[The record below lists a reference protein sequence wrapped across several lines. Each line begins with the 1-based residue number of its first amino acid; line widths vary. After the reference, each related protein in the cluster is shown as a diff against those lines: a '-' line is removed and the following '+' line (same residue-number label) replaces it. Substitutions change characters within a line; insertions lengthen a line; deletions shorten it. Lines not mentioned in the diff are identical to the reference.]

1 MRLYRIESGGSREN
15 DPWRAREAIPE
26 SGDPGGP
33 AGAEHGRL
41 WIAGANP
48 LDAPTPE
55 ASAGEVFICR
65 AGWFGEGDPSGP
77 ASGSDELPD
86 PRLWTGE
93 GWRRLGEAV
102 ERFGA
107 GADLL
112 WFRTGVGTVLG
123 DPHVATR
130 FAEEHPG
137 VGLVAD
143 LLAMMT
149 PAMLPDAEEHFE
161 RMAWKLG
168 RSGALRGYFLAWD
181 AEPEEAVVRS
191 LGRAIGAHATP
202 ETRVILGASAA
213 ESAVL
218 RGALGG

>member
-1 MRLYRIESGGSREN
+1 MRLYRIQSGGSSKN
-15 DPWRAREAIPE
+15 DPWRAHPAIPE
-26 SGDPGGP
+26 SGEAGGPGGDDAERIWIS
-33 AGAEHGRL
+33 AG
-41 WIAGANP
+41 NP
-48 LDAPTPE
+48 LDAEPVE
-55 ASAGEVFICR
+55 SSSAGEVFICR
-65 AGWFGEGDPSGP
+65 AGWFGDKEPGGP
-77 ASGSDELPD
+77 AGGSDELFD

-102 ERFGA
+102 DRI
-107 GADLL
+107 GADRL
-112 WFRTGVGTVLG
+112 WLRTGVGTVLG

-143 LLAMMT
+143 LLAMLT
-149 PAMLPDAEEHFE
+149 PGMVPAAEEHFE

-168 RSGALRGYFLAWD
+168 RSGALCGYLIAWGQ
-181 AEPEEAVVRS
+181 EPEEAVVRA

-213 ESAVL
+213 GSAVL
-218 RGALGG
+218 RAALGG